1 MTPIP
6 FIPPARKRL
15 LQAILLSLCL
25 FFSAFGIAAEP
36 PAQPASTT
44 PATSASGID
53 SLEKPIT
60 GPAEPSAVTPSA
72 NRFDS
77 PLIFLV
83 LLAASLARALFGMAG
98 SIGIALLA
106 AALVWF
112 SFASVTAALA
122 MGAFAFLISLIR
134 FSPGSGNKK
143 NNDDGARSSG
153 DARSG
158 KW

>member
-44 PATSASGID
+44 PGID

-60 GPAEPSAVTPSA
+60 GPAEPSAATPSA